1 MFGEIRDKLI
11 GFITSRLFILGVVL
25 IALFSVLVYR
35 LFNLQIIKGESYQDN
50 FTLRIE
56 REKTIK
62 STRGTIYDRNGNIL
76 ASDKLAYSV
85 TIEDN
90 YDSDGTRNMKLNNT
104 INRLI
109 GIVEKN
115 GDTLNNDFN
124 IVVDQNGHFAFTLEG
139 KQQLRFLADIYG
151 RTSIENLKNKERNA
165 TADDVIAYLC
175 GPKVYGIGTYTEK
188 TDGSYDFKPEEGY
201 TNEELLKVVTVRYN
215 LGLNSYQKYIATT
228 VATNVNEKTVAE
240 VLENQDSLQGVN
252 IAEDTVRTYIDD
264 PSFSHILGYTGKISN
279 EELAEYNGAEK
290 KGDSTDATDY
300 ELNDMVGKSGI
311 EQVMETK
318 LQGRKGKQ
326 TIFVDNLGRVT
337 ETGEKT
343 DPVAGSNLYLTI
355 DSDLQKAI
363 YQILEQKI
371 AGIVLSKLTDRK
383 EADLSGQSSSSDI
396 RISIDEVYFAL
407 FDNNYIDMSHL
418 ASPNA
423 GNYEKQVYSV
433 FSAQKQQA
441 LSDIKEELLNGT
453 TAYNDSEQEMQAYE
467 AYTVTMLQSSAVNIF
482 DVSAIDAENEIY
494 LKWKEGTCSLKE
506 YLAEAVAKDW
516 IDTTKI
522 KTKEQYLDSD
532 EIYKALVDYIC
543 DELVDDQT
551 FAKEI
556 YRYMIRKNEISGY
569 QICHLPYE
577 QGKLADN
584 TGALADLD
592 AGTVSAYSFMASRIR
607 SLEITP
613 ADLALDPCSGSC
625 VVTNVKT
632 GEVLAVVSYPSYNN
646 SRLANSVDSAYFASL
661 QKNKAL
667 PLYNYAT
674 QQKTAPGS
682 TFKPLSSTAALEEGA
697 VTAGETIDCEGEYEK
712 ISPPPHCWVYP
723 RSTHG
728 PLNIVGAIQN
738 SCNFF
743 FYEVGYRL
751 SLVNG
756 KYDSDTG
763 LKKLAEYVNLYGLSE
778 KSGIEITESEPQVST
793 FDAVRSAIGQGKN
806 AYTTVGLAR
815 YVTTVANEG
824 TCYNLSLLDKL
835 TDSNGNVLTDYTP
848 SVRNEVN
855 VASSTWNLIH
865 EGMREAVAHYDAFE
879 DFPITAAG
887 KTGTA
892 QQTTSRPNHAL
903 FIGFAP
909 YNEPEIAIT
918 TRIAYGYT
926 SSNAAEVS
934 REVMKYY
941 FKLEDKDNIITGA
954 AVLPDSAAIGD

>member
-1 MFGEIRDKLI
+1 MFGEIRDKII
-11 GFITSRLFILGVVL
+11 GVITSRLFLLGTVIFV
-25 IALFSVLVYR
+25 LFSVLIYR
-35 LFNLQIIKGESYQDN
+35 LFSLQIIKGESYQDN

-62 STRGTIYDRNGNIL
+62 STRGTIYDRNGNVL

-90 YDSDGTRNMKLNNT
+90 YDSDGTRNMKINDT
-104 INRLI
+104 IRRLI

-115 GDTLNNDFN
+115 GDTLNSDFS
-124 IVVDQNGHFAFTLEG
+124 IVVDQSGRFAFTLEG
-139 KQQLRFLADIYG
+139 TQQLRFLADVYG
-151 RTSIENLKNKERNA
+151 RTSVDDLKTKERNA
-165 TADDVIAYLC
+165 TASDVVAFLC
-175 GPKVYGIGTYTEK
+175 GEKMYGIGTYTEK
-188 TDGSYDFKPEEGY
+188 KDGGYDFKAEEGY
-201 TNEELLKVVTVRYN
+201 TNEELLKIITVRYN
-215 LGLNSYQKYIATT
+215 LSLNSYQKYIATT

-240 VLENQDSLQGVN
+240 VLENQDLLQGVN
-252 IAEDTVRTYIDD
+252 ISEDTVRTYIGD

-279 EELAEYNGAEK
+279 EELAEYNNSDNS
-290 KGDSTDATDY
+290 DSTDATKY
-300 ELNDMVGKSGI
+300 ELNDMVGKAGI

-318 LQGRKGKQ
+318 LQGKKGKQ

-363 YQILEQKI
+363 YKILEQKI
-371 AGIVLSKLTDRK
+371 AGIVLSKMTDRK
-383 EADLSGQSSSSDI
+383 EDELGGQSSSSDI

-407 FDNNYIDMSHL
+407 FDNNYIDLKHL
-418 ASPNA
+418 ASSKA
-423 GNYEKQVYSV
+423 GAYEKQVYSV
-433 FSAQKQQA
+433 FSKQKKEA
-441 LSDIKEELLNGT
+441 LESLRNELLNGT
-453 TAYNDSEQEMQAYE
+453 ASYNDSEQEMKAYE
-467 AYTVTMLQSSAVNIF
+467 AYTVTMLQSSAVGVF
-482 DVSAIDAENEIY
+482 DASAIDADNEMY

-506 YLAEAVAKDW
+506 YLTEAVAEDW
-516 IDTTKI
+516 IDTTRI
-522 KTKEQYLDSD
+522 KTNEQYLDSD
-532 EIYKALVDYIC
+532 EIYTALVDFIC
-543 DELVDDQT
+543 EQLTDDQS

-556 YRYMIRKNEISGY
+556 YRYMIRKNEISGF

-577 QGKLADN
+577 QGKLTDN
-584 TGALADLD
+584 SGALSELD
-592 AGTVSAYSFMASRIR
+592 AGTLSAYSFMLGRIR

-613 ADLALDPCSGSC
+613 ADLALDPCSGSS

-646 SRLANSVDSAYFASL
+646 SRLANSVDSAYFSSL
-661 QKNKAL
+661 QSNKAL

-682 TFKPLSSTAALEEGA
+682 TFKPVSSTAGLEEG
-697 VTAGETIDCEGEYEK
+697 VITTGETIDCEGIYEK
-712 ISPPPHCWVYP
+712 ISPSPKCWVYP
-723 RSTHG
+723 HSTHG

-763 LKKLAEYVNLYGLSE
+763 LKKLAEYVNLYGLSD
-778 KSGIEITESEPQVST
+778 KSGIEIAESEPEVSS
-793 FDAVRSAIGQGKN
+793 FDAIRSAIGQGKH

-824 TCYNLSLLDKL
+824 TCYNLSILDKL
-835 TDSNGNVLTDYTP
+835 TDSNGNVLTEYTP

-855 VASSTWNLIH
+855 IASSTWNAVH

-879 DFPITAAG
+879 EFPITAAG

-909 YNEPEIAIT
+909 YNDPEIAIA

-934 REVMKYY
+934 RDVMKYY
-941 FKLEDKDNIITGA
+941 FKLEDKENIITGA

>member
-11 GFITSRLFILGVVL
+11 GIITSRLFLLGTVL
-25 IALFSVLVYR
+25 FILFSVLVYR
-35 LFNLQIIKGESYQDN
+35 LFTLQIIKGESYQDN

-62 STRGTIYDRNGNIL
+62 STRGSIYDRNGNVL
-76 ASDKLAYSV
+76 ASDQLAYSV

-90 YDSDGTRNMKLNNT
+90 YDSDGTRNMKLNDT
-104 INRLI
+104 IKKLI
-109 GIVEKN
+109 DIVEKN
-115 GDTLNNDFN
+115 GDSLNSDFN
-124 IVVDQNGHFAFTLEG
+124 IIIDQSGRFAFTLEG
-139 KQQLRFLADIYG
+139 KQQLRFLADLYG
-151 RTSIENLKNKERNA
+151 HTSIDDLKTKERNA
-165 TADDVIAYLC
+165 TAADVVAYLC
-175 GPKVYGIGTYTEK
+175 GEKKYGIGSYTEK
-188 TDGSYDFKPEEGY
+188 DGGGYDFKAEEGY
-201 TNEELLKVVTVRYN
+201 TNEELLKIITVRYN
-215 LGLNSYQKYIATT
+215 LGLNSFQKYIATT
-228 VATNVNEKTVAE
+228 VATNVNKKTVAE
-240 VLENQDSLQGVN
+240 ILENQDSLQGVD
-252 IAEDTVRTYIDD
+252 IAEDTIRKYIDD
-264 PSFSHILGYTGKISN
+264 PSFSHILGYTGKISD
-279 EELAEYNGAEK
+279 EELAAYNSNS
-290 KGDSTDATDY
+290 GDSTDANHY
-300 ELNDMVGKSGI
+300 ELNDMVGKAGI

-318 LQGRKGKQ
+318 LQGKKGKQ

-343 DPVAGSNLYLTI
+343 NPVAGSNLYLTI

-371 AGIVLSKLTDRK
+371 AGIVVSKLTDTK
-383 EADLSGQSSSSDI
+383 ERDLTGQSSSSDI

-407 FDNNYIDMSHL
+407 FDNNYIDLKHL

-423 GNYEKQVYSV
+423 GTNEKQVYSV
-433 FSAQKQQA
+433 FTTQKQNA
-441 LSDIKEELLNGT
+441 LSELKEDLLNGST
-453 TAYNDSEQEMQAYE
+453 VYNDQVQEMQAYE
-467 AYTVTMLQSSAVNIF
+467 AYVVTMLQSSAVDVF
-482 DVSAIDAENEIY
+482 DTSAIDADNETY
-494 LKWKEGTCSLKE
+494 LAWKEGTCTLKD
-506 YLAEAVAKDW
+506 YLLEAVAQDW
-516 IDTTKI
+516 IDTTRIQTDEK
-522 KTKEQYLDSD
+522 YLDS
-532 EIYKALVDYIC
+532 EEVYKALVDYVC
-543 DELVDDQT
+543 EELADDQS

-556 YRYMIRKNEISGY
+556 YRYMIRNNEISGY
-569 QICHLPYE
+569 QICHIPYE
-577 QGKLADN
+577 QGRLSDK
-584 TGALADLD
+584 TGALTELD
-592 AGTVSAYSFMASRIR
+592 AGTVSAYNFMRSRIR
-607 SLEITP
+607 SLDITP

-625 VVTNVKT
+625 VVTNVKS
-632 GEVLAVVSYPSYNN
+632 GEVLAVVSYPSYDN

-661 QKNKAL
+661 QSNKAL

-682 TFKPLSSTAALEEGA
+682 TFKPVSSTAGLEEG
-697 VTAGETIDCEGEYEK
+697 VISTGETIDCVGIFEK
-712 ISPPPHCWVYP
+712 ISPSPKCWVYP
-723 RSTHG
+723 HSTHG
-728 PLNIVGAIQN
+728 LLNVVGAIQN

-751 SLVNG
+751 SLANG

-763 LKKLAEYVNLYGLSE
+763 LAKLAKYVDLYGLSD
-778 KSGIEITESEPQVST
+778 KSGIEIAESEPEVSN
-793 FDAVRSAIGQGKN
+793 FDAVRSAIGQGRH

-855 VASSTWNLIH
+855 IASSTWNSIH
-865 EGMREAVAHYDAFE
+865 EGMKEAVAHYDAFE
-879 DFPITAAG
+879 DFPMTAAG

-892 QQTTSRPNHAL
+892 QQITSRPNHAL

-909 YNEPEIAIT
+909 YNDPEIAIA

-941 FKLEDKDNIITGA
+941 FKLEDKDDIITGA